1 MPNSLTAEKF
11 PQKNPGTDAF
21 AREFIGSGFGYG
33 RSDPRRGC
41 RDHWCDSLH
50 PSRTT
55 GAVRP
60 RENLYPGAI
69 GTTADT
75 DQSSPAMRAADPT
88 PSRRCWRGTSSE
100 VAQSRLCSG
109 KAPVE
114 NFAAARRSPR
124 QAHAK
129 RINLFSSHSPGEGG
143 LPGQDQSL
151 TEPIFDNHQFLLGSG
166 YCHIV
171 HSTLFIMSER

>member
-1 MPNSLTAEKF
+1 VPNSLTAEKL
-11 PQKNPGTDAF
+11 PQKNPGKDAF
-21 AREFIGSGFGYG
+21 AREFMGSGFGYK

-41 RDHWCDSLH
+41 RDHWFDSPH

-69 GTTADT
+69 GTTAVT

-124 QAHAK
+124 QARGK
-129 RINLFSSHSPGEGG
+129 RINLFSSHSLGVGG
-143 LPGQDQSL
+143 LQRQLHAVLAAVFNHNQS
-151 TEPIFDNHQFLLGSG
+151 PPGSG
-166 YCHIV
+166 
-171 HSTLFIMSER
+171 HSDIGNPAFLIMPCF